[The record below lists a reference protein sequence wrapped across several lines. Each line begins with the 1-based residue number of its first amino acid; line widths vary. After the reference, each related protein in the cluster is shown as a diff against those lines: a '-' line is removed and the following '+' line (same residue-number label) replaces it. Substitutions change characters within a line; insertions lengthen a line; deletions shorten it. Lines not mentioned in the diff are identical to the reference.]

1 MNMNWLNTNYILRAG
16 ILSILLLLPGLIS
29 ATCKTDTIIN
39 SYENDSLHFIIN
51 DDSIIT
57 FRTGDS
63 IYDHQSGL
71 CIAGCTEA
79 GQTQSL
85 R

>member
-57 FRTGDS
+57 FRIGDS
-63 IYDHQSGL
+63 IFTIIRADSVL
-71 CIAGCTEA
+71 PVTEA